1 MGRFDSVLPLPRAN
15 KLRNVMTDKDQNP
28 GLPRDVRRRLWMS
41 WAAVML
47 DRFWPALWPSTG
59 VIGLFLILALLNVF
73 QALPGGIHVLTLLA
87 FGAALGWSLYWP
99 VRGQSIPGRNQA
111 LRHLETSSGLEHR
124 PITGLDDT
132 VAIKPEPGLAQS
144 LWAAHRRQ
152 LFDRIRNL
160 KIRWPDVNLAL
171 RDPYAL
177 RILVLIVLVAAGL
190 YAGTDAPQRLAA
202 AFDTT
207 RAQKPWSARGDAWIK
222 PPAYTGE
229 EIRTLALG
237 SSDVRGPII
246 AVTEKSELT
255 VRIHQGAG
263 SAELRTGPIGS
274 TVPDPQAI
282 RFQDVGNGASEARI
296 VVTRDMSVR
305 LTMSGQTAG
314 FWKLRSVPDAKPE
327 IVFRTPLAVMQSQ
340 SLRMHY
346 GIKDDHG
353 VVAAAAKIRLLT
365 PPSNAKS
372 SDLEFAF
379 DLPLPPKPARDGEST
394 LFKDLTAHRW
404 AGQTVLVVLEAK
416 DGAGQVARTAPVKMK
431 LPERAFQQALARALI
446 EQRKMLVAQPL
457 YRAKAAEALDAL
469 SVAPEMFSPGP
480 AIFLGLRVAHFR
492 LAYSRDGDDL
502 RPAEEL
508 LWNLA
513 IKVEDGAVAD
523 AQAELRRIQQELAK
537 ALSEGASDEKI
548 AQLMQQLRQAM
559 QNYLQSMQ
567 AQGSAQP
574 SQQQPGGQAM
584 SSQDLKA
591 MLDKIE
597 TLARSG
603 SAEAAQQMLSQL
615 QSIMESLKSAQSAG
629 NPQEQAAQSAMNA
642 LKQMMKQQRDLMDKT
657 FREQTQSASGDM
669 RTQQMQRAEALAREQ
684 ESMAQA
690 LSQMMRQMMEAG
702 GNPQPLQN
710 AQSAMQA
717 AAQSL
722 RDGAFGDAQGRQS
735 RALDDLRR
743 SGEAM
748 MQAMQAMASQRGGVG
763 SGDGMGTGEN
773 QDPFGRTGP
782 SFGPQTGGNVKV
794 PSQVDIQRAREILEE
809 LQRRAGDR
817 GRPENELDYLDR
829 LLRRF

>member
-1 MGRFDSVLPLPRAN
+1 
-15 KLRNVMTDKDQNP
+15 MTEPELKP
-28 GLPRDVRRRLWMS
+28 GLPSDVRRRLWLS
-41 WAAVML
+41 WAAVTL

-59 VIGLFLILALLNVF
+59 IVGLFLILALLNVF
-73 QALPGGIHVLTLLA
+73 PALPGGLHVLALLA
-87 FGAALGWSLYWP
+87 FAVALGWSLYWP

-124 PITGLDDT
+124 PITGLDDKA
-132 VAIKPEPGLAQS
+132 AIKPEPGLAQS

-177 RILVLIVLVAAGL
+177 RVLVLIVLIAAGV
-190 YAGTDAPQRLAA
+190 YAGGDAPQRLSA
-202 AFDTT
+202 AFDTS
-207 RAQKPWSARGDAWIK
+207 RAQKAWSARGDAWIK

-229 EIRTLALG
+229 ETRTLVLG
-237 SSDVRGPII
+237 SPDTRGPVLPVP
-246 AVTEKSELT
+246 AKSELT
-255 VRIHQGAG
+255 VRIHEGAA

-296 VVTRDMSVR
+296 VIDRDMSVR
-305 LTMSGQTAG
+305 LSMSGQTAG
-314 FWKLRSVPDAKPE
+314 FWKLRAVPDAKPQ
-327 IVFRTPLAVMQSQ
+327 IAFRTPLAVMQSQ
-340 SLRMHY
+340 TLRFHY
-346 GIKDDHG
+346 GVSDDYG
-353 VVAAAAKIRLLT
+353 VVSAVARIRLQN
-365 PPSNAKS
+365 PPANARTE
-372 SDLEFAF
+372 DQEFVL
-379 DLPLPPKPARDGEST
+379 DLPLPPKPARAGEST
-394 LFKDLTAHRW
+394 VFKDLTAHRW
-404 AGQTVLVVLEAK
+404 AGQNVLITLEAK
-416 DGAGQVARTAPVKMK
+416 DGAGQVAIAPQIKIK
-431 LPERAFQQALARALI
+431 LPERTFQQPLARALI
-446 EQRKMLVAQPL
+446 EQRKLLVAEPL
-457 YRAKAAEALDAL
+457 FRSKAAEALDAL
-469 SVAPEMFSPGP
+469 AVAPELFTPDS
-480 AIFLGLRVAHFR
+480 AIYLGLRVAHYR
-492 LAYSRDGDDL
+492 LAYARDGEDL

-513 IKVEDGAVAD
+513 LKIDDGVTAD

-537 ALSEGASDEKI
+537 ALSEGASDDKI

-559 QNYLQSMQ
+559 QNYIQSMQ
-567 AQGSAQP
+567 AKAQTQAPDAQSA
-574 SQQQPGGQAM
+574 GQALNG
-584 SSQDLKA
+584 QDLKA

-615 QSIMESLKSAQSAG
+615 QSIMESLKTAQSG
-629 NPQEQAAQSAMNA
+629 GSPQEQAAQSAMNA

-684 ESMAQA
+684 EGMAKA
-690 LSQMMRQMMEAG
+690 LSEMMRQTLEAG

-722 RDGAFGDAQGRQS
+722 RDGAFGDAQGRQA
-735 RALDDLRR
+735 RAMEDLRR

-748 MQAMQAMASQRGGVG
+748 MQAMQAMASQRGGTG
-763 SGDGMGTGEN
+763 SGDGMGVGDN
-773 QDPFGRTGP
+773 QDPFGRNGP

-794 PSQVDIQRAREILEE
+794 PSQMDIQRAREILEE
-809 LQRRAGDR
+809 LQRRAGER